1 MVAAVGPHAVRT
13 GQIVYVNDSDLVLGP
28 MEDTHSVD
36 YDGIRHP
43 RHPDI
48 QLRFYLDTMA
58 SMFQFQHGIIE
69 SPSEILVTAYAS
81 SFGADLAVFAASDAE
96 LVRFGHGEG
105 VRVTRDKTN
114 AIGCSPYQ
122 RTFDN
127 DAVLVYR
134 GECTFLEK
142 LVRAK
147 AAGASGVVVI
157 SDDELAINPTSDPE
171 EMATAGDVSDVALVT
186 LKRSDGMLVMSMLD
200 VADTRGI
207 GVVTLTVDPEGQL
220 ANGRRL
226 PEGTTKQ
233 GWGHVDPSRVL
244 YINGHAL
251 LNTRLLV

>member
-1 MVAAVGPHAVRT
+1 M
-13 GQIVYVNDSDLVLGP
+13 D
-28 MEDTHSVD
+28 DTNPVD
-36 YDGIRHP
+36 HDGKQYP

-58 SMFQFQHGIIE
+58 SMFQGQHAIIE
-69 SPSEILVTAYAS
+69 SPSEILVTAYTSLFA
-81 SFGADLAVFAASDAE
+81 ADLTAFPLSDAE
-96 LVRFGHGEG
+96 PVRFGHGEG

-114 AIGCSPYQ
+114 AIGCLPYE

-142 LVRAK
+142 LVKAK

-171 EMATAGDVSDVALVT
+171 EIAVAGDLSDVALVALT
-186 LKRSDGMLVMSMLD
+186 RSAGKLVVSMLD
-200 VADTRGI
+200 AVDTRGV
-207 GVVTLTVDPEGQL
+207 GVVTLTVDPEGQS
-220 ANGRRL
+220 ATTAGRRL
-226 PEGTTKQ
+226 FEGTGKQ
-233 GWGHVDPSRVL
+233 GWEHVDPSRVL

>member
-1 MVAAVGPHAVRT
+1 M
-13 GQIVYVNDSDLVLGP
+13 D
-28 MEDTHSVD
+28 DTHSVD
-36 YDGIRHP
+36 HDGIRHP

-58 SMFQFQHGIIE
+58 PMFQVQRGIIE

-81 SFGADLAVFAASDAE
+81 SFGADLAAFAPSDAKP
-96 LVRFGHGEG
+96 VRFGHGEG

-114 AIGCSPYQ
+114 TIGCSPYQ

-127 DAVLVYR
+127 EAILVYR

-157 SDDELAINPTSDPE
+157 SDDELVINPTSDPE
-171 EMATAGDVSDVALVT
+171 EIATAGDVSDVALVA
-186 LKRSDGMLVMSMLD
+186 LKLSDGKLVMSMLD
-200 VADTRGI
+200 VADTRGV

-226 PEGTTKQ
+226 PEGTDKQ
-233 GWGHVDPSRVL
+233 GWEHVDPSRVL